1 MDERIVAFRVGVMVL
16 ATMLLAAILTLL
28 FGDIPSLT
36 QGTYTIHI
44 KFKDAPGV
52 GEATP
57 VRKSGILIGRVTHVD
72 FADDGQVLV
81 SAAIEGNRPLQR
93 NEVCYVR

>member
-28 FGDIPSLT
+28 FGDVPSLM
-36 QGTYTIHI
+36 QGTYTVHI

-52 GEATP
+52 GEGTP
-57 VRKSGILIGRVTHVD
+57 VRKSGPVPMCPTTNVIN
-72 FADDGQVLV
+72 A
-81 SAAIEGNRPLQR
+81 
-93 NEVCYVR
+93 